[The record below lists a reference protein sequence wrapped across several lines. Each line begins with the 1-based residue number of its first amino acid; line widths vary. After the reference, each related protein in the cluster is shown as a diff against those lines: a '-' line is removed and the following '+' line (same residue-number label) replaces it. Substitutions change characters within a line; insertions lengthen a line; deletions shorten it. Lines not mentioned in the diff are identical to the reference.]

1 MVAVLTLQQADAPAV
16 IDMVP
21 DGTIRQPRGMQ
32 MIDELEEQC
41 CSFAG
46 ELVGTLVPVPILDK
60 PLQLFVCHSIILPDI
75 VRLIKTAKWKS
86 LLS

>member
-1 MVAVLTLQQADAPAV
+1 MVAVIALQQADAPAV

-21 DGTIRQPRGMQ
+21 DGALRQPRGIQ
-32 MIDELEEQC
+32 IIDELEQQC

-46 ELVGTLVPVPILDK
+46 ELVGTFVVVPILDEL
-60 PLQLFVCHSIILPDI
+60 LQLFVCHGIILPDI